1 MTCSDKGYTR
11 INILSTCSRSVET
24 AKHKRIFISKRTSE
38 LVALMAIS
46 STLFLFLHTRDLHT
60 RLRSLQSV
68 TNSAST
74 SGDSTAMENDIDNFI
89 QHDQKLEAYSLNNTG
104 HAKKELIFFNRV
116 PKVGSQTFM
125 EILRLLSLRNQF
137 VFYQD
142 HVQRVETIRLAETEQ
157 LRVASMVSKYDTPSV
172 FIKHISFVNFTKF
185 YLPEP
190 IYINLVRDPVERVIS
205 WYYYIRAPWYYVE
218 RKHAFPD
225 TPLPDP
231 NWLKKDFETCV
242 LRGDRECR
250 YTQGE
255 KREGISDHRRQTMFF
270 CGHDEECTPFNSEG
284 ALERA
289 KRSVEQQYAVVGV
302 LEDFNVT
309 LTVFEHYIPRFFKG
323 ASKVYYGDM
332 GLHKINHNAFKPLV
346 SEAVKDIVRKNFTR
360 EIEFY
365 QFCRQRL
372 YKQRL
377 ALNL

>member
-1 MTCSDKGYTR
+1 
-11 INILSTCSRSVET
+11 
-24 AKHKRIFISKRTSE
+24 
-38 LVALMAIS
+38 
-46 STLFLFLHTRDLHT
+46 
-60 RLRSLQSV
+60 
-68 TNSAST
+68 
-74 SGDSTAMENDIDNFI
+74 MENDIDNFI

-309 LTVFEHYIPRFFKG
+309 LTVFEHYIPRFFRG
-323 ASKVYYGDM
+323 ASQVYYGDM
-332 GLHKINHNAFKPLV
+332 GLHKVNHNAFKPLV

-372 YKQRL
+372 YRQRL